1 MKTMCGRA
9 SCNMSLRAALV
20 LHVRPHVPWM
30 QLTASGQSD
39 FSQESTVE
47 FLLPGPGRGAP
58 AKHPPRNTSFR
69 GVWSERS

>member
-1 MKTMCGRA
+1 MKTMCGRV

-47 FLLPGPGRGAP
+47 FPPPWAWPRGPSKAP
-58 AKHPPRNTSFR
+58 TSEYFLQ
-69 GVWSERS
+69 GCVV